1 MVRVV
6 TTCTTRFFVDKANN
20 ACKKEPR
27 RGDGAQAGVKPLLS
41 IRKKKKPQRGDGMA
55 ACPLSFRHSFGV
67 LMGGRFHAG
76 VTLSLHHLP
85 VFCRTYSALFCCNLS
100 PLWGY
105 WIRFSY
111 PELA

>member
-1 MVRVV
+1 
-6 TTCTTRFFVDKANN
+6 
-20 ACKKEPR
+20 
-27 RGDGAQAGVKPLLS
+27 
-41 IRKKKKPQRGDGMA
+41 
-55 ACPLSFRHSFGV
+55 
-67 LMGGRFHAG
+67 MGGRFHAG

>member
-1 MVRVV
+1 
-6 TTCTTRFFVDKANN
+6 

-27 RGDGAQAGVKPLLS
+27 RGDGRQAGVKPL
-41 IRKKKKPQRGDGMA
+41 INMRKKKKPQRGDGTA
-55 ACPLSFRHSFGV
+55 AYPLSFRHSFGV

-100 PLWGY
+100 PLWGLQST
-105 WIRFSY
+105 RPY